1 MLAKVLSAAFL
12 ATVTALPAAA
22 AEDPILPQTRVFD
35 ASVDGRELG
44 RHRFELSGS
53 PDDFRVRSVAD
64 FRVGVAFV
72 TLFRYEHEAR
82 EHWVDGCM
90 VSLESTTNDDG
101 TRRQV
106 SGEAV
111 ESGFSI
117 ETGEGGLTLDQDCA
131 WGFAYWHPELR
142 EHTELINPQDGRL
155 FEVEW
160 TELGEQ
166 TLEVAG
172 TTLET
177 RAWALRN
184 HELDITIHY
193 DAEGR
198 WAGLDTVRG
207 ERTVRYRPAPG
218 DPLHPGE

>member
-1 MLAKVLSAAFL
+1 MLRTVLL
-12 ATVTALPAAA
+12 AVLVVIVTAFPAA
-22 AEDPILPQTRVFD
+22 AEDPILPQTRLFD

-64 FRVGVAFV
+64 FRVRVAFV

-101 TRRQV
+101 TQQSV
-106 SGEAV
+106 SAEAV
-111 ESGFSI
+111 ETGFSI
-117 ETGEGGLTLDQDCA
+117 KTGQGGQTLDQDCA
-131 WGFAYWHPELR
+131 WSFAYWHPELR
-142 EHTELINPQDGRL
+142 EHTELINAQDGRL

-172 TTLET
+172 GTLET

-184 HELDITIHY
+184 QKLDITIHY